1 MTGSDQL
8 SSPLREG
15 PARRGHRR
23 LYGRVRWLLWRRTI
37 PEVAATL
44 RGWRGPVPPA
54 PPPRLGRSVARVLA
68 VGPYRARCLHTSFV
82 HFALLRSLGE
92 DPENSSI
99 GLGERPATKDAH
111 AWVEIDGD
119 DVGPPPGRGQHIEL
133 ARYR

>member
-8 SSPLREG
+8 SSPYAK
-15 PARRGHRR
+15 ARLAAVIVV

-92 DPENSSI
+92 DPEIVI

-111 AWVEIDGD
+111 AWIEIEGD

>member
-8 SSPLREG
+8 SSPYAK
-15 PARRGHRR
+15 ARLAAVIVV

-37 PEVAATL
+37 PEVAAAL

-92 DPENSSI
+92 DPEIVI
-99 GLGERPATKDAH
+99 GLGERLATKDAH
-111 AWVEIDGD
+111 AWVEIEGD

>member
-8 SSPLREG
+8 SSPYAK
-15 PARRGHRR
+15 ARLAAVIVV

-44 RGWRGPVPPA
+44 RSWRGPVPPA

-92 DPENSSI
+92 HPEIVI

>member
-1 MTGSDQL
+1 MTGADQL
-8 SSPLREG
+8 SSPYAKAQL
-15 PARRGHRR
+15 AAVIVV

-44 RGWRGPVPPA
+44 RGWRGPVPLA

-92 DPENSSI
+92 EPEIVI

-119 DVGPPPGRGQHIEL
+119 DVGPPPGRGQHLEL